1 MNERTGGGCG
11 RSKVAC
17 VAGEPSPQLGRRCHE
32 GHARQQ
38 GKGAGHCRLGPLT
51 DRASVDVTGH
61 SLAEQGAQAPVPAAE
76 QTGQIVALLAP
87 PAGNEERD
95 QTAFDPLA
103 NATYEHIDVRR
114 GHPERIRKVVALEP
128 VTQLKIEHGAVA
140 GFQPF
145 SRLGNQPLQFGLP
158 SARGE
163 IVVDSELVEAVRWR
177 GAIPHASKAFVAGNR
192 VQPRSQFVGIAKL
205 RDALGSQEQ
214 GVLHGVGRVMRGSQH
229 RPAVV
234 VESISV
240 DGDDVTETRHT
251 PLGEFCNEL
260 SIALHG

>member
-1 MNERTGGGCG
+1 MNERTGGGWG
-11 RSKVAC
+11 WGKVAR
-17 VAGEPSPQLGRRCHE
+17 VAGEPNLQLGRRCHE

-51 DRASVDVTGH
+51 DRAPVDMTGH

-76 QTGQIVALLAP
+76 QSGEVVALFAP
-87 PAGNEERD
+87 PAGNQERD

-103 NATYEHIDVRR
+103 NATYEHVDLRC
-114 GHPERIRKVVALEP
+114 GDPERIRKVVALET
-128 VTQLKIEHGAVA
+128 VAQLQVEHGSVA
-140 GFQPF
+140 GVEPF
-145 SRLGNQPLQFGLP
+145 SRLGNQALQFGLTRAG
-158 SARGE
+158 SE
-163 IVVDSELVEAVRWR
+163 IVVDGEFVEAVRWR
-177 GAIPHASKAFVAGNR
+177 GPIPHASQAFVPGNR
-192 VQPRSQFVGIAKL
+192 VEPRSQFVGIAKL

-214 GVLHGVGRVMRGSQH
+214 SVLHGVGRVMRGSEH

-234 VESISV
+234 VESITV
-240 DGDDVTETRHT
+240 DGDDVTETRHA